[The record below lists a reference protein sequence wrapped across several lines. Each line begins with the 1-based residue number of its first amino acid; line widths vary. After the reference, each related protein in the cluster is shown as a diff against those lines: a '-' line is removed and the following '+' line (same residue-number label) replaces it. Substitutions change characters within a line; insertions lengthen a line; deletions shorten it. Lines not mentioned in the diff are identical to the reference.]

1 MDALLQLIL
10 RLEKKG
16 VWKAPL
22 NKVLQSLAIYEVT
35 MEEPFLRMSKK
46 SDSYV
51 SLQGKDEL
59 SNETVV
65 CAQTGEVQTVA
76 VDERELKS
84 ALSVFSKE
92 KDIFV
97 ESTRD
102 KLPVILRQREDDPN
116 VIVIMPI
123 AE

>member
-16 VWKAPL
+16 AWKAPL

-35 MEEPFLRMSKK
+35 MEESFLRMRKK

-59 SNETVV
+59 SNATVV